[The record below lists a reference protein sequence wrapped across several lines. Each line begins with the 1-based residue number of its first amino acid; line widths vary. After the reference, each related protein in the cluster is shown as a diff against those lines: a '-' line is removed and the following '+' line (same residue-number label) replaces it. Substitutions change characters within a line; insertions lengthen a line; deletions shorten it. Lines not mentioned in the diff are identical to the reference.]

1 MTDLQFQQKEALF
14 NNAQV
19 ILAEAYQCKD
29 LDEMEYLLKQ
39 FDKAFAVYK
48 QAANV
53 RFRSPVNPLIH
64 CYD

>member
-19 ILAEAYQCKD
+19 ILAEAYQCRD

-39 FDKAFAVYK
+39 FDKAFAIYK

-53 RFRSPVNPLIH
+53 R
-64 CYD
+64 

>member
-19 ILAEAYQCKD
+19 ILTEAYQCKD

-53 RFRSPVNPLIH
+53 R
-64 CYD
+64 